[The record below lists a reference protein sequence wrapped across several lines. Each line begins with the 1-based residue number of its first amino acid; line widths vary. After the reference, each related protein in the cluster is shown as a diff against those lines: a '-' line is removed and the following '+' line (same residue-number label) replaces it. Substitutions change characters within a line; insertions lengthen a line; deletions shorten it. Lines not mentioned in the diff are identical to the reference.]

1 MTDHRS
7 LIVTDAEYRA
17 DRLRLVVWGIFSA
30 TILAL
35 GVAADLLGWFAA

>member
-17 DRLRLVVWGIFSA
+17 DRLRLVVWGIISA
-30 TILAL
+30 TILGL
-35 GVAADLLGWFAA
+35 GVAADLLGWFTA